1 MYPFLRF
8 RRNGQKDANRIPL
21 ILAFVRKRKIDM
33 NLSFSVTP
41 NELLDVLLNVAPA
54 RPVFIWGAPGIGK
67 SSVVE
72 QFADS
77 VGLPC
82 VSLLGSQLAPE
93 DIIGIPQVKDGTSEF
108 LPPKMIARK
117 EPYVLFLDELNACS
131 QEVQKA
137 FYSLIY
143 EKRVG
148 EYHLPQ
154 GSVIVGAGNRAQDG
168 AIVKTMSS
176 ALVNRMFHVQMK
188 TDPGQWLEWAYA
200 NGIHPWVTDYVTQRP
215 DHLFS
220 EPPKT
225 EEPYSTPR
233 SWHMLSDLLN
243 EYHAGEVDLP
253 EETVRMLAYGCIS
266 PSHAGMFVAYT
277 KQLGNTDLLHDILK
291 GTRRWP
297 GKPEERDVLYF
308 LAQSFRAKL
317 IQELPKD
324 KQQLNRDTQYLAHR
338 GKALMKELSAINEE
352 LAQMV
357 VNAEQGEMLPEWF
370 MVEIVR
376 DLPRLVRV
384 AG

>member
-1 MYPFLRF
+1 
-8 RRNGQKDANRIPL
+8 
-21 ILAFVRKRKIDM
+21 M
-33 NLSFSVTP
+33 NLSFQVTP
-41 NELLDVLLNVAPA
+41 KELWEVLLSIAPV

-67 SSVVE
+67 SSLVE
-72 QFADS
+72 EFAKT

-93 DIIGIPQVKDGTSEF
+93 DIIGIPQVRDGVSEF

-148 EYHLPQ
+148 EYHLPE
-154 GSVIVGAGNRAQDG
+154 GSIVVGAGNRTQDS

-176 ALVNRMFHVQMK
+176 ALVNLMFHVQMK
-188 TDPGQWLEWAYA
+188 ADAGQWLEWAYE
-200 NGIHPWVTDYVTQRP
+200 NGLHPWVIDYITQRP

-220 EPPKT
+220 VPPKT
-225 EEPYSTPR
+225 EEPFSTPR
-233 SWHMLSDLLN
+233 SWHMLSDILK
-243 EYHAGEVDLP
+243 EYGAGEKELP
-253 EETVRMLAYGCIS
+253 EDTLRMLVYGCVS
-266 PSHAGMFVAYT
+266 ASHAGMFVAYT
-277 KQLGNTDLLHDILK
+277 KQLVNRHLLQDIIK
-291 GTRRWP
+291 GTAKWP
-297 GKPEERDVLYF
+297 SRPDERDVLYF

-317 IQELPKD
+317 IHELPEH
-324 KQQLNRDTQYLAHR
+324 KQKMNREAQYLAHR
-338 GKALMKELSAINEE
+338 GKALIKELSSINYEI
-352 LAQMV
+352 AQMV
-357 VNAEQGEMLPEWF
+357 VAEEERESLPDWF

-376 DLPRLVRV
+376 DLPRLVRA

>member
-1 MYPFLRF
+1 
-8 RRNGQKDANRIPL
+8 
-21 ILAFVRKRKIDM
+21 M
-33 NLSFSVTP
+33 NLSFQVTP
-41 NELLDVLLNVAPA
+41 KELWEVLLSIAPV

-67 SSVVE
+67 SSLVE
-72 QFADS
+72 QFAKT

-93 DIIGIPQVKDGTSEF
+93 DIIGIPQVRDGVSEF

-148 EYHLPQ
+148 EYHLPE
-154 GSVIVGAGNRAQDG
+154 GSIVVGAGNRTQDS

-188 TDPGQWLEWAYA
+188 ADAGQWLEWAYE
-200 NGIHPWVTDYVTQRP
+200 NGLHPWVIDYITQRP

-220 EPPKT
+220 VPPKT
-225 EEPYSTPR
+225 EEPFSTPR
-233 SWHMLSDLLN
+233 SWHMLSDILK
-243 EYHAGEVDLP
+243 EYGAGEKEFP
-253 EETVRMLAYGCIS
+253 EDTLRMLVYGCVS
-266 PSHAGMFVAYT
+266 ASHAGMFVAYT
-277 KQLGNTDLLHDILK
+277 KQLGNRHLLQDIIK
-291 GTRRWP
+291 GTAKWP
-297 GKPEERDVLYF
+297 SRPDERDVLYF

-317 IQELPKD
+317 IPERPEH
-324 KQQLNRDTQYLAHR
+324 KQKMNREAQYLAHR
-338 GKALMKELSAINEE
+338 GKALIKELSSINYEI
-352 LAQMV
+352 AQMV
-357 VNAEQGEMLPEWF
+357 VAEEEEESLPDWF

-376 DLPRLVRV
+376 DLPRLVRA